1 MENVTGRMGKILRRK
16 RQTQRSEDRTSTW
29 LKLLSQVE
37 AQLWWNYDVL
47 KMDYKQILML
57 MYTHVY
63 PWV

>member
-29 LKLLSQVE
+29 LKLLGQVE